1 MARSEPLAGAGA
13 VLPRGAVEFLRRRA
27 WEATGLALF
36 ATGAAF
42 AVALN
47 TYTPADP
54 SFNSATGAPVHN
66 LMGVVGDVPIS
77 VEIRGAGVAG

>member
-54 SFNSATGAPVHN
+54 SFLAYPVNTLTHN
-66 LMGVVGDVPIS
+66 M
-77 VEIRGAGVAG
+77 

>member
-54 SFNSATGAPVHN
+54 SFLAYPVN
-66 LMGVVGDVPIS
+66 TLTSTTCRVLGDVP
-77 VEIRGAGVAG
+77 